1 MTFSAESKSWV
12 LGAVLMASCSSL
24 TAAEL
29 RVMKE
34 DYGQFHYNTDLQSQ
48 ATAIDLEDETTQR
61 VRQILEQVG
70 VDYSIQMRTWPI
82 SYRRASERPGY
93 GIFPLERNDDLEKTF
108 EFIGP
113 LAEYQWVVYT
123 RASSDRVINSL
134 DDLQGMRVGGYQ
146 NSPITEYLTE
156 QGVTVDELPY
166 DALNLKKLTLGY
178 IDAWVTYNVNAES
191 IARQAGYPM
200 PRAAWVVKTVDVYL
214 GINKESEAE
223 LLTSLGEASQWF

>member
-1 MTFSAESKSWV
+1 MTFTAELKYPMVCAALVAW
-12 LGAVLMASCSSL
+12 CSSL
-24 TAAEL
+24 SAAEL

-48 ATAIDLEDETTQR
+48 AVAIDLEDETTQR
-61 VRQILEQVG
+61 VRQILDRVG

-93 GIFPLERNDDLEKTF
+93 GIFPLERNDDLESTF
-108 EFIGP
+108 EFVGP
-113 LAEYQWVVYT
+113 VAEYQWVVYL
-123 RASSDRVINSL
+123 RASSDREVSSL
-134 DDLQGMRVGGYQ
+134 EDLQDMRVGGYQ

-156 QGVTVDELPY
+156 QGVEVEELPY

-200 PRAAWVVKTVDVYL
+200 PRTAWVVKTVDVYL

-223 LLTSLGEASQWF
+223 LLMSLGEASQGF